1 MKKILSFMI
10 FTVLLVTGLHGQIF
24 PLSAGAGSLL
34 GYTFTRYTLEA
45 KGSLDPVI
53 DGDIELIQTM
63 DRFDYGGFL
72 FFDATYAELAVSI
85 RGGQNAYRETM
96 DQRLEG
102 ASWENVTDDMG
113 TGSEIMIGFSLLGK
127 YPFRVNEKITWFPL
141 IGVGYQLA
149 LSEQR
154 TPQGDTTHDRT
165 AGELDAD
172 LDKDGNSYALWAW
185 NCFTID
191 IGAGFDYQLKGRLF
205 LRNELLFSFRLQTPY
220 ETGALEMTKEKFRA
234 SDVSVGGLTGGPT
247 LRTSVGYRLS
257 DKK

>member
-10 FTVLLVTGLHGQIF
+10 FTALLVTGLHGQIF

-34 GYTFTRYTLEA
+34 GYTFTRYTMEA
-45 KGSLDPVI
+45 KAGSNGQMISV
-53 DGDIELIQTM
+53 QTM

-72 FFDATYAELAVSI
+72 FFDATYAEFAVSI

-96 DQRLEG
+96 DTQYEDRP
-102 ASWENVTDDMG
+102 WTTVTDDKG
-113 TGSEIMIGFSLLGK
+113 TGSEVMIGFSLLGK
-127 YPFRVNEKITWFPL
+127 YPFRVTEKITWFPL
-141 IGVGYQLA
+141 VGVGYQIATL
-149 LSEQR
+149 EQR
-154 TPQGDTTHDRT
+154 TPQGDIVHDRT
-165 AGELDAD
+165 AGELPAD
-172 LDKDGNSYALWAW
+172 LDKDGNPFALWAW

-191 IGAGFDYQLKGRLF
+191 LGAGFDYQLRGRLF
-205 LRNELLFSFRLQTPY
+205 LRNELIFSFRLQTPY

-234 SDVSVGGLTGGPT
+234 SDVSVGGLTGGPA